1 MNLEHPVIT
10 EILRNGYPKEYQQ
23 YDQEHGDDIDDIE
36 EEDE

>member
-23 YDQEHGDDIDDIE
+23 YDDQEHGDDIE